1 MNWVWLVLALP
12 LVGALYNGLRGAR
25 ASKRTVGAVA
35 CGSVGLAF
43 LVGIYVLVSLLGH
56 PAEERQFTQTL
67 FDWISIGSFDVAFSF
82 LVDPLSVLMILV
94 VTGVGFLIH
103 VYSIGYMGEDE
114 AYSRYFAWL
123 NLFTFSMLLLVLA
136 DNFLLMFMGWELVG
150 LCSYLLI
157 GFWFTR
163 PSAAQA
169 AKKAFVVN
177 RVGDLGFMIG
187 LFVLFATFGTFDY
200 LTIFQ
205 QAPETLALGGG
216 LVTAITLLWF
226 VGAAGKSAQIPL
238 YVWLPDAMEGPTPVS
253 ALIHAATMVTAGV
266 YMVVRANVLY
276 QLAPVT
282 LGVIAAIGAVTALF
296 AATIA
301 LVNNDIKRVLAY
313 STVSQLGYMFL
324 ATGVGAFA
332 VGMYHLTS
340 HAFMKALLFLG
351 AGSVM
356 HAMADRTDMREMGG
370 LRQKIPWTAIV
381 FLIGALGLSGIP
393 PFVGFFSKD
402 LILEETFATGH
413 IVLWL
418 VGVGTA
424 LLTAFYMLRAYFMTF
439 EGEPRYNESDVHP
452 HESPHVML
460 GPLGGLAALSTVG
473 GALWISLA
481 GFAPLEHFL
490 EPAIATEV
498 GATFSHAYPIGPALL
513 AFISVVVALAGAGLA
528 WMVYVRGWQPS
539 EGLRRSLRPVY
550 GLLAGKY
557 YVDEFYHL
565 AIVRPGQAI
574 AAFLAGAF
582 DRGFLDG
589 IVNGVGRVVNWA
601 GGALRPV
608 ESGYARSYASW
619 MLLGAIV
626 LLIYWM
632 VA

>member
-1 MNWVWLVLALP
+1 MHLVWLVLLLP
-12 LVGALYNGLRGAR
+12 LVGSLYNGLRGAN
-25 ASKRTVGAVA
+25 ASKRTVGVIA

-43 LVGIYVLVSLLGH
+43 LVGLYVLSGLLGL
-56 PAEERQFTQTL
+56 PAEERQVTRTL
-67 FDWISIGSFDVAFSF
+67 FDWISIGNFDVSFSL

-103 VYSIGYMGEDE
+103 VYSVGYMGEDD
-114 AYSRYFAWL
+114 AYSRYFSWL

-136 DNFLLMFMGWELVG
+136 DNFLLLFMGWELVG

-169 AKKAFVVN
+169 AKKAFGVN
-177 RVGDLGFMIG
+177 RVGDVGFMIG
-187 LFVLFATFGTFDY
+187 LFMLFATFNSFDY
-200 LTIFQ
+200 LTIFE
-205 QAPETLALGGG
+205 QAPQELAFGGG
-216 LVTAITLLWF
+216 LVTAITLLLF
-226 VGAAGKSAQIPL
+226 VGAIGKSAQVPL

-266 YMVVRANVLY
+266 YMVVRSNVLY
-276 QLAPVT
+276 QLAPVS
-282 LGVIAAIGAVTALF
+282 LGIVAAIGAVTALF

-356 HAMADRTDMREMGG
+356 HAMADRTDMRGMGG
-370 LRQKIPWTAIV
+370 LRRKVPWTAIV

-413 IVLWL
+413 VVLW
-418 VGVGTA
+418 VIGVGTA

-439 EGEPRYNESDVHP
+439 EGEPRYDEADVHP
-452 HESPHVML
+452 HESPPVML
-460 GPLGGLAALSTVG
+460 GPLGALAALSIVG
-473 GALWISLA
+473 GALWVSLA

-490 EPAIATEV
+490 EPVVAT
-498 GATFSHAYPIGPALL
+498 GIGPEVRHASALGPAVL
-513 AFISVVVALAGAGLA
+513 AFISVVIALSGVGLA
-528 WMVYVRGWQPS
+528 WMVYARGWRPS
-539 EGLRRSLRPVY
+539 EGLRQTFRPMY
-550 GLLAGKY
+550 GLLVGKY
-557 YVDEFYHL
+557 YVDELYNWV
-565 AIVRPGQAI
+565 IVRPGQAT
-574 AAFLAGAF
+574 ADFLAGAF

-601 GGALRPV
+601 GGFLRPV

-619 MLLGAIV
+619 MLLGAII

-632 VA
+632 VL